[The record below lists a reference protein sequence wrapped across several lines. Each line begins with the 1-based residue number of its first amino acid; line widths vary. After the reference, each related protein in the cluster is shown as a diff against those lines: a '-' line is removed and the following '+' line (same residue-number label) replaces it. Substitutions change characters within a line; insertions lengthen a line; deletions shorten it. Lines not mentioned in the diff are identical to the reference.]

1 MRAGQ
6 FMCVAALAAAI
17 AAISTGGCAM
27 GPNYRT
33 PATPMPASFD
43 AGPASPPTTQPT
55 QPAIEQPVDIARW
68 WQSLN
73 DPELDSLVERAVRAN
88 LDLRIALARLQEVRA
103 EEFVVTGGTLP
114 LVDFAA
120 AAGRGTG
127 SDSTRGRVPGPLHSA
142 DNTKG
147 LKEITE
153 TAGFDAVWE
162 IDLFGRFTREIEAAR
177 ADSQAAFEAR
187 NAVLISVVADVA
199 GAYVD
204 QRALRQRLSVARQNL
219 ATQQQTVALVTNR
232 FNQGITNELDVALAQ
247 RELAS
252 VQATIAPFQAS
263 VAQAQRRIAV
273 LLGEL
278 PQDLYRELQQK
289 GNLPGTPEKLQ
300 TGLPI
305 DLLRRRPDIRQVE
318 RELAASTAR
327 IGVATA
333 NLFPRVAISGAFGFQ
348 GQGLGQTPVSEKSIW
363 SLGPTAYWPLL
374 DFGVLDSIVEFQD
387 LRTQELLAAYR
398 RAVLLAVEEVDNAIS
413 NYTAQRDRL
422 DRLNDAVAASERA
435 VSLATQRYDRG
446 LTDFLN
452 VLDAQRQLY
461 DLQDQQAVAQQSVV
475 VQYIMLY
482 KALGGGWQPFPN
494 VPDIRH
500 PLPAVIAAGRE
511 ALNGAKAPAESR

>member
-1 MRAGQ
+1 MSV
-6 FMCVAALAAAI
+6 VAIAAAI
-17 AAISTGGCAM
+17 VAVSTGCAM
-27 GPNYRT
+27 GPNYHV

-43 AGPASPPTTQPT
+43 AGPASPPATRPT
-55 QPAIEQPVDIARW
+55 QPAIGQPVDIARW

-88 LDLRIALARLQEVRA
+88 LDLRIALTRLQEVRA
-103 EEFVVTGGTLP
+103 QELVVTGGTLP
-114 LVDFAA
+114 LIDFAA
-120 AAGRGTG
+120 AAGRGSG

-153 TAGFDAVWE
+153 TAGFDAIWE
-162 IDLFGRFTREIEAAR
+162 IDLFGRFTRQIEAAR

-199 GAYVD
+199 RTYSD
-204 QRALRQRLSVARQNL
+204 ERDLRQRLAVARQNL
-219 ATQQQTVALVTNR
+219 ATQQQTVGLVTNR
-232 FNQGITNELDVALAQ
+232 FRQGITNELDVALAE

-252 VQATIAPFQAS
+252 VQATIAPLQAM
-263 VAQAQRRIAV
+263 VAQADRRIAV

-289 GNLPGTPEKLQ
+289 GNLPGTPEKLE

-305 DLLRRRPDIRQVE
+305 DLLRRRPDIRQAE

-327 IGVATA
+327 IGLATA
-333 NLFPRVAISGAFGFQ
+333 NLFPRVALSGAFGFQ

-374 DFGVLDSIVEFQD
+374 DFGVLDSIIEFQD
-387 LRTQELLAAYR
+387 LRTQELLATYR
-398 RAVLLAVEEVDNAIS
+398 RAVLLAVEEVENAIS
-413 NYTAQRDRL
+413 NYSAQRNRL

-461 DLQDQQAVAQQSVV
+461 GLQDQQAVCHEAVI
-475 VQYIMLY
+475 VQYIALY
-482 KALGGGWQPFPN
+482 KGLGGGWESQQKVPN
-494 VPDIRH
+494 IRH
-500 PLPAVIAAGRE
+500 PQPAVLASLRE
-511 ALNGAKAPAESR
+511 AVKTPPPASDLKNP